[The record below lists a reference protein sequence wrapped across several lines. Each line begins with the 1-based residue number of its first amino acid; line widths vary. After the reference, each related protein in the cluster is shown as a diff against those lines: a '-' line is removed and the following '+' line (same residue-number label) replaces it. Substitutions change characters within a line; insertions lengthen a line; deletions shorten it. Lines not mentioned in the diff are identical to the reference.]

1 MNTDQDNPTLLILQK
16 ESHRLKTHLKRLMSN
31 SSDEI
36 KEDAT
41 QMEGTHTTT
50 AASSCCSP
58 YGLRGHR
65 KYFKDVDSFWQKVE
79 RNCAESEAFNFIIQ
93 DTTKVFKNSILNVN
107 SSIKKINKT
116 ML

>member
-16 ESHRLKTHLKRLMSN
+16 ESHRLKTHLERLMSN

-41 QMEGTHTTT
+41 QM
-50 AASSCCSP
+50 
-58 YGLRGHR
+58 YKIYKGHR